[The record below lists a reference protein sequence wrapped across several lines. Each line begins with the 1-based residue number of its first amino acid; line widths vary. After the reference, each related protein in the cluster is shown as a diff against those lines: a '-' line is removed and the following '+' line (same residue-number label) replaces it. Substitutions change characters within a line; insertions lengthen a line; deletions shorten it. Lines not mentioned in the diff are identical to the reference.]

1 MKVILNG
8 YFTEHPLTGS
18 GQYLQH
24 LQSALTALSPDDE
37 FQIAPWTSGYS
48 RLGRRLGK
56 LLWEQIGFPAAV
68 RDADLSH
75 VPYMGSPLRGRNDLV
90 TVHDLI
96 GFVLPEYA
104 ASPWMRAY
112 NRMAAAS
119 VRRARLIL
127 ADSTATAR
135 DLRRILGIP
144 ESRIRTVLLGVD
156 ENMRPSSK
164 QTMDAVRDHY
174 ELPSRFVLYL
184 GSGDTR
190 KNLDV
195 LLHAWF
201 LTPAARRVPLVLA
214 GRIPCT
220 GTEFFPDYQRLA
232 RELGVEDSV
241 IWLGPVTEEEK
252 APLLSAAAVF
262 AFPSLYEGFGL
273 EPLEA
278 MACGTPVVCS
288 DATSLPEVVGDAA
301 LLVNPRDPGAWST
314 AIGEVLDDPATAARL
329 SDAGRERASRL
340 TWRATAAATLAAY
353 GELL

>member
-8 YFTEHPLTGS
+8 YFTEHPHTGS

-24 LQSALTALSPDDE
+24 LQRALTSLAPDDE
-37 FQIAPWTSGYS
+37 FQIAPWTGVYP

-56 LLWEQIGFPAAV
+56 LLWEQIGFPASV
-68 RDADLSH
+68 RDADLAH
-75 VPYMGSPLRGRNDLV
+75 VPYMGPPLRGRNEVV

-96 GFVLPEYA
+96 GFALPQYA

-112 NRMAAAS
+112 NWMAAAS

-127 ADSTATAR
+127 ADSMATAR
-135 DLRRILGIP
+135 DLQRVLGVP

-156 ENMRPSSK
+156 ETLRPASR
-164 QTMDAVRDHY
+164 QAIEAVRDRF
-174 ELPSRFVLYL
+174 ELPSRFALYL

-190 KNLDV
+190 KNLGA
-195 LLHAWF
+195 LLQAWF
-201 LTPAARRVPLVLA
+201 LTPAAHRVPLVLA
-214 GRIPCT
+214 GHIPCT
-220 GTEFFPDYQRLA
+220 GSELFPDYRRLA
-232 RELGVEDSV
+232 RQLGVENSI

-288 DATSLPEVVGDAA
+288 NATSLPEVVGDAA
-301 LLVNPRDPGAWST
+301 VLVDPRDPGAWSA
-314 AIGEVLDDPATAARL
+314 AIGGILDEPATATRL
-329 SDAGRERASRL
+329 IDAGRERASRL
-340 TWRATAAATLAAY
+340 TWRKTAAATLDAY
-353 GELL
+353 EELL